1 MPTVRTNDVDTYY
14 ERRGDGPTVVFVHAG
29 ILDHHMW
36 EPQVDALAPEYET
49 VVYDLRGHGRTG
61 GSERERYSADLF
73 AEDLLALLDAL
84 AVDCP
89 VVVGHSL
96 GGLVAQTFAAT
107 HPERVRGLVLAGT
120 FSPRI
125 LSRTEWFL
133 RRVALPGIVLPVRL
147 VGIERIERLN
157 VWVAERVA
165 PGSGGDYD
173 RVAALRDRGPTMST
187 AEFGKV
193 MDAYGRFHESGVD
206 LGDVAAPTLVLYGE
220 RDLPFVVRQAAE
232 LSARIPDATVEV
244 VPDAGHAANLD
255 NPTGYTGALRRFLE
269 GLSPDE
275 TDEQRGE
282 RTQRQGDD

>member
-1 MPTVRTNDVDTYY
+1 MPTVHTNGIGTYY
-14 ERRGDGPTVVFVHAG
+14 ERRGAGPPVVFVHAG
-29 ILDHHMW
+29 VLDHHTW

-61 GSERERYSADLF
+61 GSDRSPYSAALF
-73 AEDLLALLDAL
+73 AADLAALLDAL
-84 AVDCP
+84 DLERP
-89 VVVGHSL
+89 VIVGHSL

-107 HPERVRGLVLAGT
+107 HPDRVRGLVLADT
-120 FSPRI
+120 YSPRI

-157 VWVAERVA
+157 VRVAERVA

-173 RVAALRDRGPTMST
+173 RIAALRDRGPTMST

-193 MDAYGRFHESGVD
+193 MTAYGRFHESDID
-206 LGDVAAPTLVLYGE
+206 LRDVAAPTLVLYGE

-232 LSARIPDATVEV
+232 LAARIPDATVEV

-255 NPTGYTGALRRFLE
+255 NPTAYTDALRRFLE
-269 GLSPDE
+269 GLPAE
-275 TDEQRGE
+275 
-282 RTQRQGDD
+282 